1 MADITRTTRVPG
13 VIGALLIASVLIG
26 GAYVIANPHSLPF
39 HTKYVSAASAQE
51 ILQAYAKK
59 DSDSDG
65 LPDWEEALYGTN
77 PNSSHSVSQTLTD
90 SEAVAQGLVQPRF
103 SSQVASTTSAIDP
116 ANIPGVVAGNDTV
129 TAQFAQSLFSNYLTQ
144 RKDSTPPTQEE
155 IATYVASAMQDFVAK
170 HASQNSYTATQVKV
184 AGTGATALTAYAG
197 NVEDAFA
204 ANTIATT
211 KSEVDY
217 FADAV
222 EKNDIAALPQVA
234 AIGKAYAA
242 TAKDFIDV
250 PVPAEAQK
258 AHLDIANSLARLG
271 EDITDMASLETDPL
285 RAYLGLSQYQT
296 DSQTLTTSFTELNTV
311 FTADNVVIPS
321 GKGSSVYKT
330 AQMAAAP
337 AK

>member
-1 MADITRTTRVPG
+1 MPG

-26 GAYVIANPHSLPF
+26 GAYVIANPHSLSF
-39 HTKYVSAASAQE
+39 HTKYANAASAQE
-51 ILQAYAKK
+51 VLQAYAKK
-59 DSDSDG
+59 DSDGDG
-65 LPDWEEALYGTN
+65 LPDWEEALYGTD

-103 SSQVASTTSAIDP
+103 SSQATSSTSPTDS
-116 ANIPGVVAGNDTV
+116 ANIPGVVAGTDTV
-129 TAQFAQSLFSNYLTQ
+129 TAQFAQSLFSDYLSQ
-144 RKDSTPPTQEE
+144 RKDATPPTQEE
-155 IATYVASAMQDFVAK
+155 ITAYVASAMQDFVDK
-170 HASQNSYTATQVKV
+170 HASQNVYTAGQVKV
-184 AGTGATALTAYAG
+184 TGTGGTTLTAYAG

-222 EKNDIAALPQVA
+222 EKNDDEALTHVA
-234 AIGKAYAA
+234 AIGKAYTAI
-242 TAKDFIDV
+242 AKDFIDV
-250 PVPAEAQK
+250 PVPAEAQR
-258 AHLDIANSLARLG
+258 AHLNIANSLARLG
-271 EDITDMASLETDPL
+271 EDITDMAALKTDPL

-296 DSQTLTTSFTELNTV
+296 DSQTLTTSFTELNTI
-311 FTADNVVIPS
+311 FATDNVTIPS
-321 GKGSSVYKT
+321 GRGSSVYKT